1 MTKTRLPMLPAWTPA
16 IIIRLL
22 GREPTKGD
30 DWQDVR
36 RTIVDGI
43 DGFGLTATESATLLG
58 LKNTEEMKIFLKD
71 LATPRPGERTNLE
84 KILTLLETLVRSNAQ
99 ILKGQANLDA
109 RLAEI
114 ELRITEWNGF
124 WASQSSVPPST
135 DS

>member
-1 MTKTRLPMLPAWTPA
+1 M
-16 IIIRLL
+16 I
-22 GREPTKGD
+22 
-30 DWQDVR
+30 
-36 RTIVDGI
+36 
-43 DGFGLTATESATLLG
+43 FS
-58 LKNTEEMKIFLKD
+58 KIFLKD

-109 RLAEI
+109 RLTEI